1 MKKKWSEEDDRIK
14 EFVGKLWEYE
24 MSGILDEEGRNENDR
39 LSDSFYRKMNI
50 LVQKQTRKV
59 RRKAWMQGIGAS
71 AAVFLIFFLIYNPGF
86 VVQAANRAFE
96 WFSDHVSFQF
106 QYDSDVN
113 EIPEYQI
120 GYVPEGYKWVDD
132 AYDAGSGMIVY
143 YHNERG
149 YLYLVY
155 GVIDSSIGVDNENKK
170 LLILEGKNNQEIYYL
185 KSTDNDS
192 SITWQSED
200 ENTVFNLSGVLTEEE
215 LLKIYNSIKKVK
227 K

>member
-120 GYVPEGYKWVDD
+120 GYVPEGYKKVEEEH
-132 AYDAGSGMIVY
+132 YVGMGWITY
-143 YHNERG
+143 YNEKG
-149 YLYLVY
+149 ECIDLTY
-155 GVIDSSIGVDNENKK
+155 GVSDSSMGIDNENKK
-170 LLILEGKNNQEIYYL
+170 MLILNGKNNEKIYYL
-185 KSTDNDS
+185 KGENNDS

-200 ENTVFNLSGVLTEEE
+200 ETTVFNLSGVLTEEE

-227 K
+227 N